1 MFGYVVINKPELKF
15 KEFDVYKGYYCGLCH
30 CLKERYG
37 ITGQVTLTYDM
48 TFLSLLL
55 TSLYEAPV
63 TEEHHRCIS
72 HPQGKH
78 LMISSS
84 YTDYVADMNVVL
96 AYFKARDD
104 WHDDKNIIKLAFSSI
119 LKRKCKSFSKKN
131 SRADSRI
138 RSVSSTASNFGRES
152 VSGTEFDTLIE
163 SDFCDKSESIPYKEK
178 VELIS
183 RYLDELQQYEET
195 GETNI
200 DLVAGS
206 FGKIMSVL
214 FTPKDDQWAPILSRM
229 GFFLGKFIYILDAYK
244 DLEKDLKKGSYN
256 PFKNICKD
264 EDFDDRIKQ
273 MLTMMMAAC
282 SKEFE
287 FLPILDNANILRNIL
302 YAGVWTK
309 YYE

>member
-30 CLKERYG
+30 CLKKRYG
-37 ITGQVTLTYDM
+37 LAGQVTLTYDM

-63 TEEHHRCIS
+63 TKEQHRCVS
-72 HPQGKH
+72 HPQSKH
-78 LMISSS
+78 LMISSK
-84 YTDYVADMNVVL
+84 YTNYVADMNVVL

-104 WHDDKNIIKLAFSSI
+104 WHDDKNIVKLAFSSI
-119 LKRKCKSFSKKN
+119 LKKKGKSFTNKSQ
-131 SRADSRI
+131 
-138 RSVSSTASNFGRES
+138 
-152 VSGTEFDTLIE
+152 
-163 SDFCDKSESIPYKEK
+163 SESNNIFIQDKINK
-178 VELIS
+178 IS
-183 RYLDELQQYEET
+183 QYLDQLQQYEDAN
-195 GETNI
+195 ETNI
-200 DLVAGS
+200 DLVSGA

-214 FTPKDDQWAPILSRM
+214 FTPNNDQWTPILSRM

-256 PFKNICKD
+256 PFKNICR
-264 EDFDDRIKQ
+264 EPDFDDRIKQ

>member
-1 MFGYVVINKPELKF
+1 ML
-15 KEFDVYKGYYCGLCH
+15 
-30 CLKERYG
+30 
-37 ITGQVTLTYDM
+37 
-48 TFLSLLL
+48 
-55 TSLYEAPV
+55 
-63 TEEHHRCIS
+63 
-72 HPQGKH
+72 
-78 LMISSS
+78 SSS
-84 YTDYVADMNVVL
+84 YTDYVADMKVVL

-138 RSVSSTASNFGRES
+138 VSVSSTASNFGSES
-152 VSGTEFDTLIE
+152 VSGTEFDTQIE
-163 SDFCDKSESIPYKEK
+163 SNFCDKSKSILYKEK

>member
-1 MFGYVVINKPELKF
+1 ML
-15 KEFDVYKGYYCGLCH
+15 
-30 CLKERYG
+30 
-37 ITGQVTLTYDM
+37 
-48 TFLSLLL
+48 
-55 TSLYEAPV
+55 
-63 TEEHHRCIS
+63 
-72 HPQGKH
+72 
-78 LMISSS
+78 SSS

-138 RSVSSTASNFGRES
+138 VSVSSTTSNFGSES
-152 VSGTEFDTLIE
+152 VSGTEFDTQIE
-163 SDFCDKSESIPYKEK
+163 SNFCDKSKSILYKEK

>member
-1 MFGYVVINKPELKF
+1 ML
-15 KEFDVYKGYYCGLCH
+15 
-30 CLKERYG
+30 
-37 ITGQVTLTYDM
+37 
-48 TFLSLLL
+48 
-55 TSLYEAPV
+55 
-63 TEEHHRCIS
+63 
-72 HPQGKH
+72 
-78 LMISSS
+78 SSS

-138 RSVSSTASNFGRES
+138 VSVSSTASNFGSES
-152 VSGTEFDTLIE
+152 ISGTEFDTQIE
-163 SDFCDKSESIPYKEK
+163 SDFCDKSESILYKEK

-214 FTPKDDQWAPILSRM
+214 FPPKDDQWAPILSRM

>member
-1 MFGYVVINKPELKF
+1 ML
-15 KEFDVYKGYYCGLCH
+15 
-30 CLKERYG
+30 
-37 ITGQVTLTYDM
+37 
-48 TFLSLLL
+48 
-55 TSLYEAPV
+55 
-63 TEEHHRCIS
+63 
-72 HPQGKH
+72 
-78 LMISSS
+78 SSS

-138 RSVSSTASNFGRES
+138 GSVSSTASNFGRES
-152 VSGTEFDTLIE
+152 VSGTEFDTQIE
-163 SDFCDKSESIPYKEK
+163 SDFCDKSESILYKEK

>member
-1 MFGYVVINKPELKF
+1 ML
-15 KEFDVYKGYYCGLCH
+15 
-30 CLKERYG
+30 
-37 ITGQVTLTYDM
+37 
-48 TFLSLLL
+48 
-55 TSLYEAPV
+55 
-63 TEEHHRCIS
+63 
-72 HPQGKH
+72 
-78 LMISSS
+78 SSS

-104 WHDDKNIIKLAFSSI
+104 WYDDKNIIMLAFSSI

-138 RSVSSTASNFGRES
+138 RSVSSTASNFGSES
-152 VSGTEFDTLIE
+152 VSGTEFDTQIE
-163 SDFCDKSESIPYKEK
+163 SDFCDKSKSILYKEK

-195 GETNI
+195 EETNI

>member
-1 MFGYVVINKPELKF
+1 ML
-15 KEFDVYKGYYCGLCH
+15 
-30 CLKERYG
+30 
-37 ITGQVTLTYDM
+37 
-48 TFLSLLL
+48 
-55 TSLYEAPV
+55 
-63 TEEHHRCIS
+63 
-72 HPQGKH
+72 
-78 LMISSS
+78 SSS

-138 RSVSSTASNFGRES
+138 VSVSSTASNFGSES
-152 VSGTEFDTLIE
+152 VSVTEFDTQIE
-163 SDFCDKSESIPYKEK
+163 SNFCDKSKSILYKEK

>member
-1 MFGYVVINKPELKF
+1 ML
-15 KEFDVYKGYYCGLCH
+15 
-30 CLKERYG
+30 
-37 ITGQVTLTYDM
+37 
-48 TFLSLLL
+48 
-55 TSLYEAPV
+55 
-63 TEEHHRCIS
+63 
-72 HPQGKH
+72 
-78 LMISSS
+78 SSS

-138 RSVSSTASNFGRES
+138 VSVSSTASNFGSES
-152 VSGTEFDTLIE
+152 VSGTEFDTQIE
-163 SDFCDKSESIPYKEK
+163 SNFCDKSKSILYKEK

-183 RYLDELQQYEET
+183 WYLDELQQYEET

>member
-1 MFGYVVINKPELKF
+1 ML
-15 KEFDVYKGYYCGLCH
+15 
-30 CLKERYG
+30 
-37 ITGQVTLTYDM
+37 
-48 TFLSLLL
+48 
-55 TSLYEAPV
+55 
-63 TEEHHRCIS
+63 
-72 HPQGKH
+72 
-78 LMISSS
+78 SSS
-84 YTDYVADMNVVL
+84 YTYYVADMNVVL

-138 RSVSSTASNFGRES
+138 VSVSSTASNFGSES
-152 VSGTEFDTLIE
+152 VSGTEFDTQIE
-163 SDFCDKSESIPYKEK
+163 SNFCDKSKSILYKEK

-302 YAGVWTK
+302 YEGVWTK

>member
-1 MFGYVVINKPELKF
+1 ML
-15 KEFDVYKGYYCGLCH
+15 
-30 CLKERYG
+30 
-37 ITGQVTLTYDM
+37 
-48 TFLSLLL
+48 
-55 TSLYEAPV
+55 
-63 TEEHHRCIS
+63 
-72 HPQGKH
+72 
-78 LMISSS
+78 SSS

-138 RSVSSTASNFGRES
+138 GSVSSTASNFGSES
-152 VSGTEFDTLIE
+152 VSGTEFDTQIE
-163 SDFCDKSESIPYKEK
+163 SDFCDKSESILYKEK

>member
-1 MFGYVVINKPELKF
+1 ML
-15 KEFDVYKGYYCGLCH
+15 
-30 CLKERYG
+30 
-37 ITGQVTLTYDM
+37 
-48 TFLSLLL
+48 
-55 TSLYEAPV
+55 
-63 TEEHHRCIS
+63 
-72 HPQGKH
+72 
-78 LMISSS
+78 SSS

-119 LKRKCKSFSKKN
+119 LKRRCKSFSKKN

-138 RSVSSTASNFGRES
+138 RSVSSTASNFGSES
-152 VSGTEFDTLIE
+152 VSGTEFDTQIE
-163 SDFCDKSESIPYKEK
+163 SDFCDKSESILYREK

-302 YAGVWTK
+302 YTGVWTK

>member
-1 MFGYVVINKPELKF
+1 M
-15 KEFDVYKGYYCGLCH
+15 
-30 CLKERYG
+30 
-37 ITGQVTLTYDM
+37 
-48 TFLSLLL
+48 
-55 TSLYEAPV
+55 
-63 TEEHHRCIS
+63 
-72 HPQGKH
+72 
-78 LMISSS
+78 
-84 YTDYVADMNVVL
+84 
-96 AYFKARDD
+96 
-104 WHDDKNIIKLAFSSI
+104 
-119 LKRKCKSFSKKN
+119 
-131 SRADSRI
+131 
-138 RSVSSTASNFGRES
+138 
-152 VSGTEFDTLIE
+152 
-163 SDFCDKSESIPYKEK
+163 
-178 VELIS
+178 IS

-195 GETNI
+195 EETNI

>member
-1 MFGYVVINKPELKF
+1 ML
-15 KEFDVYKGYYCGLCH
+15 
-30 CLKERYG
+30 
-37 ITGQVTLTYDM
+37 
-48 TFLSLLL
+48 
-55 TSLYEAPV
+55 
-63 TEEHHRCIS
+63 
-72 HPQGKH
+72 
-78 LMISSS
+78 SSS

-138 RSVSSTASNFGRES
+138 VSVSSTASNFGSES
-152 VSGTEFDTLIE
+152 ISGTEFDTQIE
-163 SDFCDKSESIPYKEK
+163 SDFCDKSES
-178 VELIS
+178 IS

>member
-1 MFGYVVINKPELKF
+1 ML
-15 KEFDVYKGYYCGLCH
+15 
-30 CLKERYG
+30 
-37 ITGQVTLTYDM
+37 
-48 TFLSLLL
+48 
-55 TSLYEAPV
+55 
-63 TEEHHRCIS
+63 
-72 HPQGKH
+72 
-78 LMISSS
+78 SSS

-119 LKRKCKSFSKKN
+119 LKRRCKSFYKRN

-138 RSVSSTASNFGRES
+138 RSVSSAASNFGSES
-152 VSGTEFDTLIE
+152 VSGTEFDTQIE
-163 SDFCDKSESIPYKEK
+163 SDFCDKSKSILYKEK

-195 GETNI
+195 EETNI

>member
-1 MFGYVVINKPELKF
+1 ML
-15 KEFDVYKGYYCGLCH
+15 
-30 CLKERYG
+30 
-37 ITGQVTLTYDM
+37 
-48 TFLSLLL
+48 
-55 TSLYEAPV
+55 
-63 TEEHHRCIS
+63 
-72 HPQGKH
+72 
-78 LMISSS
+78 SSS

-138 RSVSSTASNFGRES
+138 VSVSSTASNFGSES
-152 VSGTEFDTLIE
+152 VSGTEFDTQIE
-163 SDFCDKSESIPYKEK
+163 SDFCDKSESILYKEK

>member
-1 MFGYVVINKPELKF
+1 ML
-15 KEFDVYKGYYCGLCH
+15 
-30 CLKERYG
+30 
-37 ITGQVTLTYDM
+37 
-48 TFLSLLL
+48 
-55 TSLYEAPV
+55 
-63 TEEHHRCIS
+63 
-72 HPQGKH
+72 
-78 LMISSS
+78 SSS

-138 RSVSSTASNFGRES
+138 GSVSGTALNFGSES
-152 VSGTEFDTLIE
+152 VSGTEFDTQIE
-163 SDFCDKSESIPYKEK
+163 SDFCDKSESILYKEK
-178 VELIS
+178 VELIF

-206 FGKIMSVL
+206 FGKIMSIL

-256 PFKNICKD
+256 PFKSICKD

>member
-1 MFGYVVINKPELKF
+1 ML
-15 KEFDVYKGYYCGLCH
+15 
-30 CLKERYG
+30 
-37 ITGQVTLTYDM
+37 
-48 TFLSLLL
+48 
-55 TSLYEAPV
+55 
-63 TEEHHRCIS
+63 
-72 HPQGKH
+72 
-78 LMISSS
+78 SSS

-119 LKRKCKSFSKKN
+119 LKRKYKSFSKKN

-138 RSVSSTASNFGRES
+138 GSVSSTASNYGSES
-152 VSGTEFDTLIE
+152 VSGTEFDTQIE
-163 SDFCDKSESIPYKEK
+163 SDFCDKSESILYKEK

>member
-1 MFGYVVINKPELKF
+1 ML
-15 KEFDVYKGYYCGLCH
+15 
-30 CLKERYG
+30 
-37 ITGQVTLTYDM
+37 
-48 TFLSLLL
+48 
-55 TSLYEAPV
+55 
-63 TEEHHRCIS
+63 
-72 HPQGKH
+72 
-78 LMISSS
+78 SSS
-84 YTDYVADMNVVL
+84 YTNYVADMNVVL

-138 RSVSSTASNFGRES
+138 VSVSSTASNFGSES
-152 VSGTEFDTLIE
+152 ISGTEFDTQIE
-163 SDFCDKSESIPYKEK
+163 SDFCDKSESILYKEK

>member
-1 MFGYVVINKPELKF
+1 ML
-15 KEFDVYKGYYCGLCH
+15 
-30 CLKERYG
+30 
-37 ITGQVTLTYDM
+37 
-48 TFLSLLL
+48 
-55 TSLYEAPV
+55 
-63 TEEHHRCIS
+63 
-72 HPQGKH
+72 
-78 LMISSS
+78 SSS

-119 LKRKCKSFSKKN
+119 LKRRCKSFSKKN

-138 RSVSSTASNFGRES
+138 RSVSSTASNFGSES
-152 VSGTEFDTLIE
+152 VSGTEFDTQIE
-163 SDFCDKSESIPYKEK
+163 SDFCDKSESILYREK

>member
-1 MFGYVVINKPELKF
+1 ML
-15 KEFDVYKGYYCGLCH
+15 
-30 CLKERYG
+30 
-37 ITGQVTLTYDM
+37 
-48 TFLSLLL
+48 
-55 TSLYEAPV
+55 
-63 TEEHHRCIS
+63 
-72 HPQGKH
+72 
-78 LMISSS
+78 SSS

-104 WHDDKNIIKLAFSSI
+104 WHDGKNIIKLAFSSI

-138 RSVSSTASNFGRES
+138 VSVSSTASNFGSES
-152 VSGTEFDTLIE
+152 ISGTEFDTQIE
-163 SDFCDKSESIPYKEK
+163 SDFCDKSESILYKEK

>member
-1 MFGYVVINKPELKF
+1 ML
-15 KEFDVYKGYYCGLCH
+15 
-30 CLKERYG
+30 
-37 ITGQVTLTYDM
+37 
-48 TFLSLLL
+48 
-55 TSLYEAPV
+55 
-63 TEEHHRCIS
+63 
-72 HPQGKH
+72 
-78 LMISSS
+78 SSS

-138 RSVSSTASNFGRES
+138 GSVSSTASNFGSES
-152 VSGTEFDTLIE
+152 ISGTEF
-163 SDFCDKSESIPYKEK
+163 DFCDKSESILYKEK

>member
-1 MFGYVVINKPELKF
+1 ML
-15 KEFDVYKGYYCGLCH
+15 
-30 CLKERYG
+30 
-37 ITGQVTLTYDM
+37 
-48 TFLSLLL
+48 
-55 TSLYEAPV
+55 
-63 TEEHHRCIS
+63 
-72 HPQGKH
+72 
-78 LMISSS
+78 SSS

-138 RSVSSTASNFGRES
+138 VSVSSTASNFGSES
-152 VSGTEFDTLIE
+152 ISGTEFDTQIE
-163 SDFCDKSESIPYKEK
+163 SDFCDKSESILYKEK

>member
-1 MFGYVVINKPELKF
+1 ML
-15 KEFDVYKGYYCGLCH
+15 
-30 CLKERYG
+30 
-37 ITGQVTLTYDM
+37 
-48 TFLSLLL
+48 
-55 TSLYEAPV
+55 
-63 TEEHHRCIS
+63 
-72 HPQGKH
+72 
-78 LMISSS
+78 SSS
-84 YTDYVADMNVVL
+84 YTYYVADMNVVL

-138 RSVSSTASNFGRES
+138 VSVSSTASNFGSES
-152 VSGTEFDTLIE
+152 VSGTEFDTQIE
-163 SDFCDKSESIPYKEK
+163 SNFCDKSKSILYKEK

>member
-1 MFGYVVINKPELKF
+1 ML
-15 KEFDVYKGYYCGLCH
+15 
-30 CLKERYG
+30 
-37 ITGQVTLTYDM
+37 
-48 TFLSLLL
+48 
-55 TSLYEAPV
+55 
-63 TEEHHRCIS
+63 
-72 HPQGKH
+72 
-78 LMISSS
+78 SSS

-138 RSVSSTASNFGRES
+138 VSVSSTASNFGSES
-152 VSGTEFDTLIE
+152 VSGTEFDTQIE
-163 SDFCDKSESIPYKEK
+163 SNFCDKSKSILYKEK
-178 VELIS
+178 VELIF

>member
-1 MFGYVVINKPELKF
+1 ML
-15 KEFDVYKGYYCGLCH
+15 
-30 CLKERYG
+30 
-37 ITGQVTLTYDM
+37 
-48 TFLSLLL
+48 
-55 TSLYEAPV
+55 
-63 TEEHHRCIS
+63 
-72 HPQGKH
+72 
-78 LMISSS
+78 SSS

-138 RSVSSTASNFGRES
+138 VSVSSTASNFGSES
-152 VSGTEFDTLIE
+152 ISGTEFDTQIE
-163 SDFCDKSESIPYKEK
+163 SDFCDKSESILYKEK

-183 RYLDELQQYEET
+183 LYLDELQQYEET

>member
-1 MFGYVVINKPELKF
+1 ML
-15 KEFDVYKGYYCGLCH
+15 
-30 CLKERYG
+30 
-37 ITGQVTLTYDM
+37 
-48 TFLSLLL
+48 
-55 TSLYEAPV
+55 
-63 TEEHHRCIS
+63 
-72 HPQGKH
+72 
-78 LMISSS
+78 SSS

-138 RSVSSTASNFGRES
+138 VSVSSTASNFGSES
-152 VSGTEFDTLIE
+152 VSGTEFDTQIE
-163 SDFCDKSESIPYKEK
+163 SSFCDKSKSILYKEK